1 MDVTVLGTA
10 AAEAW
15 PAPFCVCEAC
25 REAARL
31 GGKDVRRRSH
41 YQLGDQIH
49 VDWGPDAYHSMIAF
63 GIDYSPL
70 RHLLVTHPHQDHW
83 SPVELLWRRRGF
95 ARIPE
100 DSQLT
105 VYGNALVGERLRQV
119 VRAPLSDLSMA
130 FRRVREFDE
139 LDLGSAVATVLPA
152 SHAPEEGAFI
162 FLIDSGGSRLL
173 IGHDTGWF
181 PETTWDYLS
190 GTTISVA
197 LLDCTYGTA
206 DRREGHMGG
215 QGVIDTAL
223 RLRELGALTDNS
235 RIIATHFSH
244 NCLSLHDELL
254 RFFEPH
260 GIECAFDGMSVSF

>member
-1 MDVTVLGTA
+1 MDLTVLGTA

-25 REAARL
+25 REAARR
-31 GGKDVRRRSH
+31 GGKDLRRRAN
-41 YQLGDQIH
+41 YQLGTDIH
-49 VDWGPDAYHSMIAF
+49 IDWGPDAYHCMLAF

-83 SPVELLWRRRGF
+83 TPVDLLWRRRGF
-95 ARIPE
+95 AKLPE
-100 DSQLT
+100 ESHLT
-105 VYGNALVGERLRQV
+105 VYGNALVGERLRQT
-119 VRAPLSDLSMA
+119 VRAPLSELSMDY
-130 FRRVREFDE
+130 RRIREFE
-139 LDLGSAVATVLPA
+139 QLDLGSAIATPLPA
-152 SHAPEEGAFI
+152 SHAPDEGAFI
-162 FLIDSGGSRLL
+162 FLIDVGGSRVL

-181 PETTWDYLS
+181 PEATWEYLA
-190 GTTISVA
+190 GAEMSVA

-215 QGVIDTAL
+215 QGVIDTML
-223 RLRELGALTDNS
+223 CLREIGAVTDNS

-254 RFFEPH
+254 RFFSPH
-260 GIECAFDGMSVSF
+260 GIECAFDGMRISI